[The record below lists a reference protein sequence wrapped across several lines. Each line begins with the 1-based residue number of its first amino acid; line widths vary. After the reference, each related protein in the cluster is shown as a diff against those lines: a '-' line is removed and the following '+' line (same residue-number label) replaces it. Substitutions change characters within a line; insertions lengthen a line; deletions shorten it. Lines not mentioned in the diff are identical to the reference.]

1 MADALLDHS
10 TTPGMSPASNKK
22 AVVVGIYGVQGSGK
36 TFLLNQ
42 LKDRFEGK
50 PFAFYDGS
58 QVIGSV
64 VDGGL
69 AAFRKM
75 EEQEKDYWR
84 SRAIEDVAK
93 NCAKSGKVAVV
104 AGHYMLWNEKNG
116 SKNIVCTQKDLDT
129 YTHIIYL
136 NVPPEVIDQQRRND
150 NRGDRETASVAHLAR
165 WQLAEKIEL
174 RSLCRH
180 HGILF
185 SIVSPGSNLLDIV
198 STLLC
203 DFKEH
208 SVEYNLSR
216 AIIGLDDTLTATHG
230 QLETIL
236 VMDAD
241 KTLAA
246 EDTGALF
253 WGIVSKATSD
263 AEIQH
268 TLIDLF
274 KSPLGYSYAAFRQA
288 VLLYEETANDHE
300 FDALCQE
307 VADAVTIY
315 PEVLTLLRSVAQQT
329 HVGAVVVTCGLRR
342 IWEKVLGRE
351 GLAEKVKVIGGGR
364 IADGFVITEV
374 VKSALVSHLQ
384 EIHHLYV
391 WAFGDGPLDLGTLKQ
406 ADQAVVVVGKEQ
418 TRSKSMEVKLKNA
431 IRDRNFRARQVLLPD
446 TVPPRLD
453 VMQLPTLQLDE
464 SHFVRFLLRR
474 RGLQEALHVTCA
486 PERNA
491 ARLLATRMR
500 DAAVA
505 GPGLREAHR
514 RVGWY
519 LAIEHLADVLGVEE
533 CPIQHVQGKS
543 ATGHQLS
550 HEQKT
555 TIVALMRGGEPMAYG
570 VNDAFPLAMFVHAS
584 SANDLKRHHLQDQRA
599 VILVDSVVN
608 TGKTTVEFVKRVRE
622 LHPTIRIIVVA
633 GVIQAKCVAEGSGL
647 NGALAPYGKVELV
660 TLRISDNMY
669 TGSGN
674 TDTGNRLFNTVHLA

>member
-1 MADALLDHS
+1 M
-10 TTPGMSPASNKK
+10 K

-69 AAFRKM
+69 DAFREM
-75 EEQEKDYWR
+75 EEQEKEYWR
-84 SRAIEDVAK
+84 SRAIEDVAR
-93 NCAKSGKVAVV
+93 NCAKSGKVAVI
-104 AGHYMLWNEKNG
+104 AGHYMLWNEKNE

-129 YTHIIYL
+129 YTHMIYL
-136 NVPPEVIDQQRRND
+136 NVPAEVIDQQRRND
-150 NRGDRETASVAHLAR
+150 SRKDRETASVAQLAK
-165 WQLAEKIEL
+165 WQQAEKIEL
-174 RSLCRH
+174 QGLCRR

-185 SIVSPGSNLLDIV
+185 SIVSSDSSLLDKV
-198 STLLC
+198 STLLR
-203 DFKEH
+203 DFKDHTE
-208 SVEYNLSR
+208 EYNLSC
-216 AIIGLDDTLTATHG
+216 AKISLDNTLAATHG

-253 WGIVSKATSD
+253 WKIVSKATSD
-263 AEIQH
+263 GENQR
-268 TLIDLF
+268 TLMDLF
-274 KSPLGYSYAAFRQA
+274 DSPLGYSYAAFRQA

-364 IADGFVITEV
+364 IADGFVVTEA
-374 VKSALVSHLQ
+374 VKSALVARLQ
-384 EIHHLYV
+384 ETYHMYV
-391 WAFGDGPLDLGTLKQ
+391 WAFGDGPLDLGMLKQ
-406 ADQAVVVVGKEQ
+406 ANQAVVVVGKEKI
-418 TRSKSMEVKLKNA
+418 RSKSMEAKLKNA
-431 IRDRNFRARQVLLPD
+431 IRDCNFRARQVLLPD
-446 TVPPRLD
+446 TVAPRLD

-464 SHFVRFLLRR
+464 PHFVKLLLRR
-474 RGLQEALHVTCA
+474 RGLLEALHVTCA
-486 PERNA
+486 PERNV

-500 DAAVA
+500 DAAFA

-519 LAIEHLADVLGVEE
+519 LAIKHLADVLGVEE
-533 CPIQHVQGKS
+533 CPIQHVQGKI

-550 HEQKT
+550 NEQKT

-584 SANDLKRHHLQDQRA
+584 SANDLKLHHLQDQRA
-599 VILVDSVVN
+599 VILVDSVIN
-608 TGKTTVEFVKRVRE
+608 TGGTIVEFVKCVRK
-622 LHPTIRIIVVA
+622 LHPTIRIVVVA
-633 GVIQAKCVAEGSGL
+633 GVVQAKCVAEDSGL

-660 TLRISDNMY
+660 TLRVSDNMY